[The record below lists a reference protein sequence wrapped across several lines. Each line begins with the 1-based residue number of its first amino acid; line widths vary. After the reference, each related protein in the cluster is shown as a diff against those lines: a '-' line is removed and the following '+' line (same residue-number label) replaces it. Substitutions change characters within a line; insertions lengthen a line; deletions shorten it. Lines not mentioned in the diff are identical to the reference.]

1 MLLKVQSAS
10 VLGIEAQIIDVEVD
24 LSLHRGR
31 KYHVVGLPD
40 VAIKE
45 SGERVRAAIQNCGY
59 KFPHLGSITVNLA
72 PADFKKEGSCSAH
85 CPGSPWVK
93 WKPGTGTGS
102 RLAHPGRALF

>member
-45 SGERVRAAIQNCGY
+45 KREYEPPSKTVVTSSPPGKYYRE
-59 KFPHLGSITVNLA
+59 LG
-72 PADFKKEGSCSAH
+72 
-85 CPGSPWVK
+85 PG
-93 WKPGTGTGS
+93 
-102 RLAHPGRALF
+102 

>member
-10 VLGIEAQIIDVEVD
+10 VMGIEAQIIDVEVD

-45 SGERVRAAIQNCGY
+45 SGGRVRDRKSVG
-59 KFPHLGSITVNLA
+59 
-72 PADFKKEGSCSAH
+72 
-85 CPGSPWVK
+85 
-93 WKPGTGTGS
+93 
-102 RLAHPGRALF
+102 

>member
-10 VLGIEAQIIDVEVD
+10 VLGIEAQIIDIEVD

-45 SGERVRAAIQNCGY
+45 SGERVRAGHPKLWLQVPPPGQY
-59 KFPHLGSITVNLA
+59 YRELG
-72 PADFKKEGSCSAH
+72 
-85 CPGSPWVK
+85 PG
-93 WKPGTGTGS
+93 
-102 RLAHPGRALF
+102 